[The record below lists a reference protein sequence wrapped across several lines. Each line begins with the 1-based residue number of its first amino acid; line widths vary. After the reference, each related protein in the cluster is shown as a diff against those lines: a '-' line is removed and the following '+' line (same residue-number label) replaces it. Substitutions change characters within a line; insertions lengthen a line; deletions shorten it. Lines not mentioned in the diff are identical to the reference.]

1 MKLRSLI
8 GLVLVIALVFAGAYA
23 VVFGLDFGMYSF
35 EPMRALSLG
44 MDVKGGTSAVL
55 RIKDPGEDDK
65 DAEVTPLS
73 KEQLDNAAHEIMGI
87 MRKRLD
93 AKGYAAATIER
104 QGDREIRLELPINE
118 TSAFRD
124 ADQIVKYLMQKGE
137 MTILDSDDNVVVTS
151 SQFKYI
157 MAQEDSSGYRYIS
170 FVLTEEGKKAFEE
183 ATAEIA
189 ERGVS
194 EEDYSNRNYIKLHYG
209 EKDLAQATIKS
220 AITTG
225 EGSIQTSVADWELE
239 DIVRIV
245 NNGAYSV
252 ELETTEMRGVSP
264 SLGEN
269 ALQNLLLCGIV
280 GLLALAVIMIL
291 CYRAPGVMAAV
302 SLLAHTVIVL
312 LFLAISRLQI
322 SIFGMAGL
330 FLGTLCAAG
339 MSLAVVNGFKREF
352 LLGKAP
358 RAAAKSGCSAAAKAV
373 LNVGFALC
381 LVLLVFILF
390 GKSELLSFAYAA
402 GISVLAAIL
411 CATVLTQ
418 SLVRLVV
425 GTMPDGRGI
434 YFGGKKEAE

>member
-23 VVFGLDFGMYSF
+23 VVFGLEFGMYSF

-44 MDVKGGTSAVL
+44 MDLKGGTSAAL
-55 RIKDPGEDDK
+55 RIKDPGEDET

-73 KEQLDNAAHEIMGI
+73 EEQLDNAAHEVMRI

-93 AKGYAAATIER
+93 AKGYAGATVER
-104 QGDREIRLELPINE
+104 QGDREIRVELPINE
-118 TSAFRD
+118 TSGFRD
-124 ADQIVKYLMQKGE
+124 ADQIVKYLIQKGE
-137 MTILDSDDNVVVTS
+137 LTILDSDDNVVIAPN
-151 SQFKYI
+151 QFQYI
-157 MAQEDSSGYRYIS
+157 AVQEDSAGYRYIS
-170 FVLTEEGKKAFEE
+170 FVLTDEGKKAFEE

-189 ERGVS
+189 ERGIS

-209 EKDLAQATIKS
+209 DKDLAQATIKS

-225 EGSIQTSVADWELE
+225 QGSIQTSAEEWELE

-252 ELETTEMRGVSP
+252 EIEATEMRAVSP
-264 SLGEN
+264 ALGEN
-269 ALQNLLLCGIV
+269 ALKNLLLCGV
-280 GLLALAVIMIL
+280 AGLLALAIVMML
-291 CYRAPGVMAAV
+291 CYRVPGVMAAI

-312 LFLAISRLQI
+312 LFLAVSQLQI
-322 SIFGMAGL
+322 TVFGMAGL
-330 FLGTLCAAG
+330 FAGTLCAAG
-339 MSLAVVNGFKREF
+339 MSLAIVNGFKKEF

-358 RAAAKSGCSAAAKAV
+358 RAAAKSGCGAAAKAV
-373 LNVGFALC
+373 LNAGFALC
-381 LVLLVFILF
+381 LALLVFILF
-390 GKSELLSFAYAA
+390 GKYELLSFSYAA

-418 SLVRLVV
+418 ALVRLVV
-425 GTMPDGRGI
+425 GTMPDGRGV
-434 YFGGKKEAE
+434 YFGSKKEAE